1 MRFRHQASLVRA
13 QEGRAH
19 SRGLH
24 HGSRTTASRGCY
36 VGETGQ
42 SKQAQ
47 GESKPPR
54 RGRAGGYPGQR
65 HLAGPWRI
73 RPHLQGGR
81 SVGNGRSRYSCRVG

>member
-47 GESKPPR
+47 GEDSR
-54 RGRAGGYPGQR
+54 LGGAERAAVRAAPG
-65 HLAGPWRI
+65 WSVERI
-73 RPHLQGGR
+73 RPHLQDR
-81 SVGNGRSRYSCRVG
+81 WVL

>member
-47 GESKPPR
+47 GEVSRLGGAERAAIPASGTWLV
-54 RGRAGGYPGQR
+54 RGESDRT
-65 HLAGPWRI
+65 
-73 RPHLQGGR
+73 
-81 SVGNGRSRYSCRVG
+81 CRVVAV